1 MTRLKKYLFAFLIS
15 AGLGLGLASAAPVK
29 AQASDSSGNG
39 LGIRD
44 KINQCEEIEIGKGLF
59 DGRQGRLDGLGGFS
73 VWREVDQ
80 FEKIKISEGFV
91 HRHGS
96 ISGCR
101 FGLEISKSE
110 EVKVNQGCR
119 GYKPIRHGL
128 SRCDAGY
135 SFDEVNSQELHSR
148 SANEHTRC
156 RVDVFERKLSSLHKA
171 S

>member
-59 DGRQGRLDGLGGFS
+59 DGRQGRLDGVGRFDI
-73 VWREVDQ
+73 WREVNQ
-80 FEKIKISEGFV
+80 FEEVKVRESLA
-91 HRHGS
+91 HRYG
-96 ISGCR
+96 R
-101 FGLEISKSE
+101 VNRYQFGLEIGKCE